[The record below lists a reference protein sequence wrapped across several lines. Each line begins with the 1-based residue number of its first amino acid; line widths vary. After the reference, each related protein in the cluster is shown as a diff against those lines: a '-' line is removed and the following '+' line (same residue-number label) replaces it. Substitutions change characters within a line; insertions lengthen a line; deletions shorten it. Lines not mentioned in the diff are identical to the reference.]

1 MRDVFII
8 GAGQTPVGE
17 HWHLGLRDLGAAAI
31 RAALDDAGLPP
42 GDPEEARGGA
52 LDAPGAL
59 GALYVGNMLGGA
71 VNGQENLAALLADAA
86 GLLPIESFKVE
97 AACASGGA
105 AVRAAALAVAA
116 GAHDVAVAVG
126 IEKMT
131 DAVGEQ
137 VAAGLATAADG
148 DYEASH
154 GLSFVALSALLMRR
168 YMHETGA
175 AREDFA
181 PFAVNAHANAAANAH
196 AMFRAPITGEEFARS
211 PLVASPIGVL
221 DAAPV
226 CDGAAAVVLC
236 SREALRPAHRA
247 VRIAAA
253 AGATDT
259 IGLAGRADLLTLAAA
274 RRSAERVFAASGMAP
289 ADCDFFEAHDAFT
302 IITALSLEACG
313 FAPRGEAL
321 RRAAHG
327 CFAAGGCVPLSTCGG
342 LKARGHPVGASGAY
356 QVVEA
361 VLQLRGE
368 AGANQV
374 PGARVGLTQSIGGH
388 GSIAVTHLL
397 EV

>member
-17 HWHLGLRDLGAAAI
+17 HWGLGLRELGAAAI
-31 RAALDDAGLPP
+31 RAALDDAGVESV
-42 GDPEEARGGA
+42 DA
-52 LDAPGAL
+52 LFA
-59 GALYVGNMLGGA
+59 GNMLGGA
-71 VNGQENLAALLADAA
+71 VNGQENLGALLADAA
-86 GLLPIESFKVE
+86 GLLPAEAWKVE

-105 AVRAAALAVAA
+105 AVRAAALSVAA
-116 GAHDVAVAVG
+116 GAHDVAVAIG

-131 DAVGEQ
+131 DAVSEQ
-137 VAAGLATAADG
+137 ITAGLATASDG

-175 AREDFA
+175 EREDFA
-181 PFAVNAHANAAANAH
+181 PFSVNAHRNAAANAN
-196 AMFRAPITGEEFARS
+196 AMFREPITGEDFARS
-211 PLVASPIGVL
+211 PQVAAPIGVL

-253 AGATDT
+253 AAATDT
-259 IGLAGRADLLTLAAA
+259 IGLAGRADLLTLGAA
-274 RRSAERVFAASGMAP
+274 RRSAEKAFAASGFGP
-289 ADCDFFEAHDAFT
+289 ADFDLFEAHDAFT

-321 RRAAHG
+321 KRAAHG
-327 CFAAGGCVPLSTCGG
+327 CFASGGCIPLSTCGG

-356 QVVEA
+356 QIVEA
-361 VLQLRGE
+361 TAQLRRE

-374 PGARVGLTQSIGGH
+374 PGARVALTQSIGGH
-388 GSIAVTHLL
+388 GSIAVTHVL
-397 EV
+397 EA

>member
-1 MRDVFII
+1 VRDVFII

-17 HWHLGLRDLGAAAI
+17 HWHLGLRDLGAAAV
-31 RAALDDAGLPP
+31 RAALDDAGV
-42 GDPEEARGGA
+42 DSV
-52 LDAPGAL
+52 D
-59 GALYVGNMLGGA
+59 ALYAGNMLGGA
-71 VNGQENLAALLADAA
+71 LNGQENIGALLADAA
-86 GLLPIESFKVE
+86 GLLPAEACKVE

-126 IEKMT
+126 VEKMT
-131 DAVGEQ
+131 DAVSPR
-137 VAAGLATAADG
+137 VTAALSTAADG

-154 GLSFVALSALLMRR
+154 GLSFVALAALLMRR

-181 PFAVNAHANAAANAH
+181 PFAVNAHRNAAANAN
-196 AMFRAPITGEEFARS
+196 AMFRQTITAEEFARA
-211 PLVASPIGVL
+211 PRVASPIGVL

-226 CDGAAAVVLC
+226 CDGAAAVVIC
-236 SREALRPAHRA
+236 SRAALHPAHRA

-259 IGLAGRADLLTLAAA
+259 IGLAGRADLLSLGAA
-274 RRSAERVFAASGMAP
+274 RRSAEKAFAASGFTP
-289 ADCDFFEAHDAFT
+289 ADCAFFEVHDAFT

-313 FAPRGEAL
+313 FAPRGQAL

-327 CFAAGGCVPLSTCGG
+327 CFASGGCVPLSTCGG

-356 QVVEA
+356 QIVEA
-361 VLQLRGE
+361 VAQLRGE

-374 PGARVGLTQSIGGH
+374 AGARIGLTQSIGGH

-397 EV
+397 EA